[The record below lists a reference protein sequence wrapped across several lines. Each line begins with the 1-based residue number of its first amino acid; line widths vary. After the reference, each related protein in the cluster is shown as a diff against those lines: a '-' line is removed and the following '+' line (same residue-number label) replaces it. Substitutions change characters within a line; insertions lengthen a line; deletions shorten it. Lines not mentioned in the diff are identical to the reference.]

1 MPNFFL
7 AYSAQFLLTTMV
19 RDVYTISI
27 YVPAMVYQ
35 YVSSVSIHIPS
46 ITDIIIH
53 YHIFVGIGTFFF
65 YQKRQ
70 TFKKKKSKH
79 KNPHNMADP
88 LCLDH
93 DGHFMDNSTADFLKL
108 SQSPATSITQTP
120 LTTTSS
126 DQKSSESSKRNKY
139 HWNFFNFYN
148 SPSIPETSEDEDRS
162 SPNGELNSSI
172 TYLIFVFSS

>member
-1 MPNFFL
+1 
-7 AYSAQFLLTTMV
+7 
-19 RDVYTISI
+19 
-27 YVPAMVYQ
+27 
-35 YVSSVSIHIPS
+35 
-46 ITDIIIH
+46 
-53 YHIFVGIGTFFF
+53 
-65 YQKRQ
+65 
-70 TFKKKKSKH
+70 
-79 KNPHNMADP
+79 MADP

>member
-7 AYSAQFLLTTMV
+7 AYSAQFLLT
-19 RDVYTISI
+19 I
-27 YVPAMVYQ
+27 MVYQ
-35 YVSSVSIHIPS
+35 YVSSVSTYSFNYWYYNTLPYFCR
-46 ITDIIIH
+46 DWN
-53 YHIFVGIGTFFF
+53 FFF
-65 YQKRQ
+65 LPKRQ
-70 TFKKKKSKH
+70 TFKKKKSKL